1 MEREDCTEGPRHD
14 HVIDLEAGSTIKQAL
29 MKIGIHPSTVIVSHE
44 DTVLPHTT
52 VLNADVSL
60 DLTIVSSGG

>member
-1 MEREDCTEGPRHD
+1 MKIALKGHGHD
-14 HVIDLEAGSTIKQAL
+14 HVIDLESGSTIKQAL
-29 MKIGIHPSTVIVSHE
+29 LKIGIHPSTVIVSHE

-52 VLNADVSL
+52 ILNSDVSL

>member
-1 MEREDCTEGPRHD
+1 MKIALKGHGHD
-14 HVIDLEAGSTIKQAL
+14 LVIDLEAGSTIKQAL
-29 MKIGIHPSTVIVSHE
+29 LKIGIHPSTVIVSHD

>member
-1 MEREDCTEGPRHD
+1 MKIALKGHGHD
-14 HVIDLEAGSTIKQAL
+14 HVIELEAGSTVKQAL
-29 MKIGIHPSTVIVSHE
+29 IVIGIHPSTVIVSHE
-44 DTVLPHTT
+44 DIVLPHTT

>member
-1 MEREDCTEGPRHD
+1 MMKIALKGHGHD
-14 HVIDLEAGSTIKQAL
+14 HVIELEAGSTVKQAL
-29 MKIGIHPSTVIVSHE
+29 IVIGIHPSTVIVSHE
-44 DTVLPHTT
+44 DIVLPHTT

>member
-1 MEREDCTEGPRHD
+1 MKIGLKGHGHD

-29 MKIGIHPSTVIVSHE
+29 LKIGIHPSTVIVSHE

>member
-1 MEREDCTEGPRHD
+1 MKIALRGHGHD
-14 HVIDLEAGSTIKQAL
+14 HVIELEAGSTVKQAL
-29 MKIGIHPSTVIVSHE
+29 IKIGIHPSTVIVSHE
-44 DTVLPHTT
+44 DIVLPHTT

>member
-1 MEREDCTEGPRHD
+1 MMKIALKGHGHD
-14 HVIDLEAGSTIKQAL
+14 HVIDLEVGSTVKEAL
-29 MKIGIHPSTVIVSHE
+29 QKIGIHPSSVIVSHE

-52 VLNADVSL
+52 VLNADVAL

>member
-1 MEREDCTEGPRHD
+1 MKVALKGHGHD

-29 MKIGIHPSTVIVSHE
+29 EIIGIHPSTVIVSHE

-60 DLTIVSSGG
+60 DLTIVNSGG

>member
-1 MEREDCTEGPRHD
+1 MKIGLKGHGHD

-29 MKIGIHPSTVIVSHE
+29 LKIGIHPSTVIVSHD

>member
-1 MEREDCTEGPRHD
+1 MKIALKGHGHD
-14 HVIDLEAGSTIKQAL
+14 HVVDLEAGSTIKQAL
-29 MKIGIHPSTVIVSHE
+29 LKIGIHPSTVIVSHE

>member
-1 MEREDCTEGPRHD
+1 MKVALKGHGHD

-29 MKIGIHPSTVIVSHE
+29 LKIGIHPSTVIVSHE

>member
-1 MEREDCTEGPRHD
+1 MMKIALKGHGHD
-14 HVIDLEAGSTIKQAL
+14 HVIELEAGSTVKQAL
-29 MKIGIHPSTVIVSHE
+29 QAIGIHPSTVIVSHE
-44 DTVLPHTT
+44 DIVLPHTT

>member
-1 MEREDCTEGPRHD
+1 MMKIALKGHGHD
-14 HVIDLEAGSTIKQAL
+14 HIIDLEAGSTIKQAL
-29 MKIGIHPSTVIVSHE
+29 LKIGIHPSTVIVSHE

-52 VLNADVSL
+52 VLNADVAL

>member
-1 MEREDCTEGPRHD
+1 MKIALKGHVHD

-29 MKIGIHPSTVIVSHE
+29 LKIGIHPSTVIVSHE

>member
-1 MEREDCTEGPRHD
+1 MKIALKGHGHD
-14 HVIDLEAGSTIKQAL
+14 HVIELEVGSTVKEAL
-29 MKIGIHPSTVIVSHE
+29 IVIGIHPSTVIVSHE
-44 DTVLPHTT
+44 DVVLPHTT

>member
-1 MEREDCTEGPRHD
+1 MKVALKGHGHD
-14 HVIDLEAGSTIKQAL
+14 HVIDLETGSTIKQAL
-29 MKIGIHPSTVIVSHE
+29 EIIGIHPSTVIVSHE

>member
-1 MEREDCTEGPRHD
+1 MKIALKGHGHD
-14 HVIDLEAGSTIKQAL
+14 HVIELEAGSTVKQAL
-29 MKIGIHPSTVIVSHE
+29 IKIGIHPSTVIVSHE
-44 DTVLPHTT
+44 DIVLPHTT

>member
-1 MEREDCTEGPRHD
+1 MKIALKGHGHD
-14 HVIDLEAGSTIKQAL
+14 HVIELEVGSTVKQAL
-29 MKIGIHPSTVIVSHE
+29 IEIGIHPSTVIVSHE
-44 DTVLPHTT
+44 DIVLPHTT